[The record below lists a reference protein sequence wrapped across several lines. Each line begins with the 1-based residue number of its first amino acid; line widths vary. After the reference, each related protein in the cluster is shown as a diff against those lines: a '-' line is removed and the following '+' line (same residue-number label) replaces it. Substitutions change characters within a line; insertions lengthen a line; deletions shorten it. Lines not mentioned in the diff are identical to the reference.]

1 MNCVSMS
8 LWGQLSILS
17 LPLEFDTALMGMVP
31 AVSKLGPEFFS
42 LFLLNQ
48 QLFVLSVRELQSL
61 LWLVPEPSQVLAQ
74 KHLKKQK
81 NKEVGLSDLS
91 LHALSIAISSAL
103 TPYL

>member
-1 MNCVSMS
+1 
-8 LWGQLSILS
+8 
-17 LPLEFDTALMGMVP
+17 MGMVP

-103 TPYL
+103 TPYLW